1 MATAFYLWTE
11 ADFLKTRF
19 KQDTIA
25 LQRAR
30 RELDQ
35 AQSQLTEKIRQLEST
50 QTALEAAT
58 ARAAQT
64 RSALSTPSDSVQTAT
79 DLSSAGSSPFIKN
92 IFALAQRAADLDRR
106 FKYFP
111 EYDIPEIELLTE
123 SDWIGIAA
131 EHSKLDTTDQISKA
145 LKHVSAL
152 AESKALQHFQTALMK
167 GTDPTLIDRI
177 DALLPELRKKLP
189 ENVIQRYEL
198 VPWTQLETN
207 ASQREYFKK
216 EQNFKPVFVIRSKTI
231 SEKLRQ
237 CMIASSSDGKS
248 IDSIIFDSPGIV
260 TEEGGTVTGFN
271 SRRQGVACP
280 EPAR

>member
-1 MATAFYLWTE
+1 MAAAFCLWTE
-11 ADFLKTRF
+11 ADSLKTRS
-19 KQDTIA
+19 KQDAIA
-25 LQRAR
+25 LQKAQ

-35 AQSQLTEKIRQLEST
+35 AQSQLAEKTRQLAST

-64 RSALSTPSDSVQTAT
+64 RSALSNPSDSVQPAT

-123 SDWIGIAA
+123 SDWIDIASQ
-131 EHSKLDTTDQISKA
+131 HSNLNNEEQIRKA

-152 AESKALQHFQTALMK
+152 AGSKALQHFQTALMK
-167 GTDPTLIDRI
+167 NTDPMLIDRI

-189 ENVIQRYEL
+189 EDVIQRYEL
-198 VPWTQLETN
+198 VSWAQLGPN
-207 ASQREYFKK
+207 APLQEYFTK
-216 EQNFKPVFVIRSKTI
+216 ENNSKPVLVIRPKTT
-231 SEKLRQ
+231 SEKPR
-237 CMIASSSDGKS
+237 CIIAYSSNGKS
-248 IDSIIFDSPGIV
+248 IDTIVLNSPEIV
-260 TEEGGTVTGFN
+260 TDEE
-271 SRRQGVACP
+271 
-280 EPAR
+280 EP